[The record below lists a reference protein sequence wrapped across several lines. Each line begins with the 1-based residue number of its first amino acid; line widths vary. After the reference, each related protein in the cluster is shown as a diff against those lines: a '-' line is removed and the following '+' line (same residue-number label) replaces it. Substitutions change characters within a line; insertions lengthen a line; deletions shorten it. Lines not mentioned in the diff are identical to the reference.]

1 MSRVDVDPKLIRWA
15 RERSG
20 ADMDALL
27 GKFPKLR
34 DWERRKS
41 MPTMRQ
47 IEKYANA
54 TRTPLGYFFLS
65 EPPED
70 TLPIPDFRTVSGA
83 STRKPSPEL
92 LDTVEMMQRR
102 QEWMREYLI
111 EEGAAPLVF
120 VGSASLKDDPNVIA
134 GRIRAQLGFAS
145 EWAERES
152 TWSDALRK
160 LRLTI
165 EEVGVLVAIN
175 GVVGND
181 THRVLDPEEF
191 RGFALCDEYAP
202 LIFVNGADAKAA
214 QMFTLVHELAH
225 VWLGRGGVSNFKSL
239 LPVNHDVEV
248 FCNRVAAEFLVPESV
263 LRSYWRE
270 AQGSF
275 DQLARRFKVSPLV
288 AARRALDLK
297 LIKRTQFFEFYN
309 DYLKK
314 EYQKKADAQ
323 GGDFYNNQVG
333 RIGIRFARAVY
344 RAAKEGRLLYRD
356 AYQLTG
362 LHGRTFDQYGRMLDL
377 GFQP

>member
-111 EEGAAPLVF
+111 EEGAAPLAF

-145 EWAERES
+145 EWAEKKS

-225 VWLGRGGVSNFKSL
+225 VWLGRGGVSNFESL
-239 LPVNHDVEV
+239 LPVNHDVEA

-263 LRSYWRE
+263 LRNYWRE

-297 LIKRTQFFEFYN
+297 LIKRTKFFEFYN
-309 DYLKK
+309 DYLK
-314 EYQKKADAQ
+314 EEDRKKADAQ
-323 GGDFYNNQVG
+323 RGNFYNNQVG

-362 LHGRTFDQYGRMLDL
+362 LHGKTFDQYGRMLDL